1 MSIDLHTLAG
11 AYAIDALSAEEARE
25 FVKHLEECEACR
37 DEVRELQS
45 AAATLGASEAAT
57 PPPALRARVLA
68 AADQLPQM
76 PPKVVPIDRAR
87 SRRWTAR
94 IAPPRRPWC
103 WWWGRASASASCG
116 TTTSRP

>member
-1 MSIDLHTLAG
+1 MSIDLHTLSG

-57 PPPALRARVLA
+57 PPPALRGPGARRGRPA
-68 AADQLPQM
+68 AAAAAQGD
-76 PPKVVPIDRAR
+76 PIDQAR

-94 IAPPRRPWC
+94 IAAAAAAVVLVVGAGVGISELRDDDQSP
-103 WWWGRASASASCG
+103 
-116 TTTSRP
+116 

>member
-45 AAATLGASEAAT
+45 AAATLGAVVKYREDADRV
-57 PPPALRARVLA
+57 RA
-68 AADQLPQM
+68 QL
-76 PPKVVPIDRAR
+76 D
-87 SRRWTAR
+87 SLL
-94 IAPPRRPWC
+94 
-103 WWWGRASASASCG
+103 S
-116 TTTSRP
+116 